1 MFVYV
6 HQVARHLPLT
16 RQIFARLIRKATEK
30 KGKEKEKKRKK
41 ERKKEKR
48 REETEREKFG
58 LTSRD
63 NDN

>member
-41 ERKKEKR
+41 EREKKRGDRKGKIR
-48 REETEREKFG
+48 ANVAR
-58 LTSRD
+58 
-63 NDN
+63 